1 MLPLSIDAS
10 GRKAIHFSSME
21 GSTATKVR
29 EQLAALPSDTFLWS
43 RDLAGPSAAVEAA
56 LARIAGEHEPPILR
70 VRKGLYWRTRWT
82 RFGPSRP
89 SVFQTALEI
98 AGPGAG
104 PASVAAAHALGV
116 TTQVPSVIYIAVPG
130 RAPRQIR
137 GARFFARPYYR
148 RELDMRPMEVAVLEA
163 LRAGPVV
170 VEFEWPEFVERIR
183 QLADAGHIRMD
194 VLRQAAPL
202 EFEVSV
208 RQQFE
213 ELDKAIAYATT

>member
-1 MLPLSIDAS
+1 MD
-10 GRKAIHFSSME
+10 
-21 GSTATKVR
+21 GSTATRVR
-29 EQLAALPSDTFLWS
+29 EQLAALPVDTFIWS
-43 RDLAGPSAAVEAA
+43 RDLVGPSAAVEAA
-56 LARIAGEHEPPILR
+56 LSRIAAETEPPVLR

-89 SVFQTALEI
+89 SVLQTALEI

-116 TTQVPSVIYIAVPG
+116 TTQVPSVLYIAVPG

-137 GARFFARPYYR
+137 GARFFARQYHR
-148 RELDMRPMEVAVLEA
+148 RELDLRPMEVALLEA
-163 LRAGPVV
+163 LRAGPAVM
-170 VEFEWPEFVERIR
+170 EFEWPEFVDRIR
-183 QLADAGHIRMD
+183 QLVDAGHLRLE
-194 VLRQAAPL
+194 VLREAARL

-213 ELDKAIAYATT
+213 ELDRALAYAAA